1 MAKGIKKALYMAL
14 GLISV
19 ALGMLGVV
27 VPLLPTTPFLLLAAW
42 SFLRSSERLHH
53 WLINHRV
60 CGEYIYNYTEHR
72 SVRRSTKRIA
82 IITLWVSMAVSVL
95 LVRKV
100 HVGAILLVIGTLVT
114 IHIASLKSF
123 EDLPPAVQELS
134 RKRCI
139 PLRETE

>member
-1 MAKGIKKALYMAL
+1 MAKGIRKALYMTL

-53 WLINHRV
+53 WLINHRI
-60 CGEYIYNYTEHR
+60 CGEYIYNYTQHR

-82 IITLWVSMAVSVL
+82 IITLWMSMAISVL
-95 LVRKV
+95 LVQKA
-100 HVGAILLVIGTLVT
+100 HVTAMLFVIGTLVT

-123 EDLPPAVQELS
+123 EDLPPAEQELS
-134 RKRCI
+134 RKRCV